1 MFTGFVL
8 DAQTIRD
15 NINHPCNALNL
26 QANAHDSMDKYL
38 AWGIEAI
45 SSGGQVS
52 FFGFGC
58 YLEFSYYIVE
68 ILLPNSSTRSGVSL
82 YSAERRR

>member
-45 SSGGQVS
+45 SSGGQVI
-52 FFGFGC
+52 FFFFV
-58 YLEFSYYIVE
+58 LVVIVNSH
-68 ILLPNSSTRSGVSL
+68 IIVQLLLPNCSTGLGVTG
-82 YSAERRR
+82 YTAEGR